1 MKTFV
6 ISRGSRADSEI
17 FRIFPEVHRL
27 AAVLKRR
34 QIMNWDDV
42 NTAQEWDESVP
53 PFELDEEESGPY
65 DFSDVDSMEKEPLV
79 HDATP
84 EYDVSMAEEASREYV
99 GQWNRL
105 VSRTN
110 WDKGKVI
117 YEWRESMIASGVPN
131 QLFSDEAWSRRVGN
145 VTSQHV
151 GRLRRVY
158 ERFGS
163 TFQNYEGLYWS
174 HFQAALDWDD
184 AELWL
189 EGASQNRWSVS
200 AMRKARW
207 VAIGAPPELKPREE
221 DIVLSE
227 LDEDV
232 AAGMDSGA
240 LSGLNGTAALPTRE
254 QMGKI
259 QADGVVSN
267 TARGVSEYG
276 ETKIQDTDLG
286 EGNGEFDFSDT
297 DRDPRAV
304 PPAIDSENGSDWG
317 TQEDEMRG
325 SVTPQRLFEN
335 LPPLPSDLDEAME
348 MFKLAILNHKLA
360 NWSQIT
366 KDDVLLVL
374 AALRELCE
382 SK

>member
-1 MKTFV
+1 M
-6 ISRGSRADSEI
+6 EWN
-17 FRIFPEVHRL
+17 E
-27 AAVLKRR
+27 
-34 QIMNWDDV
+34 M

-53 PFELDEEESGPY
+53 PFELDEEEEAGPF
-65 DFSDVDSMEKEPLV
+65 DFTDVDSMEKEPLV
-79 HDATP
+79 HDVDPA
-84 EYDVSMAEEASREYV
+84 YDVSMAEEASREYV

-117 YEWRESMIASGVPN
+117 SEWRESMIASGVPN

-158 ERFGS
+158 ERFGT
-163 TFQNYEGLYWS
+163 TFHEYEGLYWS

-189 EGASQNRWSVS
+189 EGATQNRWSVS

-221 DIVLSE
+221 DVVLSE

-232 AAGMDSGA
+232 AAGMDSQA

-254 QMGKI
+254 QIGKI

-267 TARGVSEYG
+267 TARGISEYG
-276 ETKIQDTDLG
+276 DADIQDASGADDRDK
-286 EGNGEFDFSDT
+286 FDFSDT
-297 DRDPRAV
+297 DRSPNAV
-304 PPAIDSENGSDWG
+304 PPAIDGESASDWE
-317 TQEDEMRG
+317 TQEDKMRE
-325 SVTPQRLFEN
+325 SVAPQRLFEN
-335 LPPLPSDLDEAME
+335 LPPLPPDLDEAME

-360 NWSQIT
+360 NWNQVT

-374 AALRELCE
+374 AALRELCD